1 MILLV
6 LVAAAGFGQA
16 ASATLKV
23 GDPAPKLQVSK
34 WVQGEP
40 VKEFARDK
48 VYIVEFWATWCGP
61 CRVSIPHLNELHTK
75 FKDKGLVVI
84 GQNVWE
90 RDQELV
96 APFIKKMGSEMT
108 YRVGLDTVEGEQG
121 KMAQTWME
129 AAGQDGIPTAFVVDK
144 RGIIAWIGHPMHLKE
159 DLLQQVLDGEFDLAQ
174 AAADYEAR
182 QKADVKQRTLSEE
195 FRRQKQKGEWDAAE
209 ATLAEIEKLLP
220 EAERDD
226 LGVTRFELLLDRK
239 DYQGAYKLAARLSD
253 AHPENAIMQNQMA
266 WEIATREGLP
276 KRDLELAEKIVRRAN
291 NATQASD
298 AEILDTLARVLFLKG
313 DNHAAIDL
321 QGQAVKFAGEDRK
334 RHFQR
339 TLDDYKQGKVP
350 NEAGISRLRGEI
362 HSSIK
367 NKEWDKAESTLAE
380 LQKLLPPD
388 ADEDEA
394 MFHNELAWRIAI
406 QEGRTRS

>member
-1 MILLV
+1 MKTMQLKCAATLAV
-6 LVAAAGFGQA
+6 LALGTTFSAVAET
-16 ASATLKV
+16 TLKV
-23 GDPAPKLQVSK
+23 GDPAPKLQTGK
-34 WVQGEP
+34 WVQGDP
-40 VKEFARDK
+40 VKEFQKEKA
-48 VYIVEFWATWCGP
+48 YIVEFWATWCGP

-90 RDQELV
+90 RDQEVV

-220 EAERDD
+220 EAERD
-226 LGVTRFELLLDRK
+226 
-239 DYQGAYKLAARLSD
+239 
-253 AHPENAIMQNQMA
+253 
-266 WEIATREGLP
+266 
-276 KRDLELAEKIVRRAN
+276 
-291 NATQASD
+291 
-298 AEILDTLARVLFLKG
+298 
-313 DNHAAIDL
+313 
-321 QGQAVKFAGEDRK
+321 
-334 RHFQR
+334 
-339 TLDDYKQGKVP
+339 
-350 NEAGISRLRGEI
+350 
-362 HSSIK
+362 
-367 NKEWDKAESTLAE
+367 
-380 LQKLLPPD
+380 
-388 ADEDEA
+388 
-394 MFHNELAWRIAI
+394 
-406 QEGRTRS
+406 

>member
-1 MILLV
+1 MNPTQKQFSLNRATSKKQFPISCCTILLV
-6 LVAAAGFGQA
+6 LSAAAGFGQA

-90 RDQELV
+90 RDQEVV
-96 APFIKKMGSEMT
+96 APFIQKMGSEMT
-108 YRVGLDTVEGEQG
+108 YRVGLDTLEGEQG

-129 AAGQDGIPTAFVVDK
+129 AAGQDGIPAAFVVDK
-144 RGIIAWIGHPMHLKE
+144 RGIIAWIGHPMHLNE
-159 DLLQQVLDGEFDLAQ
+159 ELLQQVLDAKFDLAQ

-253 AHPENAIMQNQMA
+253 AHPENAMMQKKLRGRSPPGKVSPTATSNSRRKSSGERIM
-266 WEIATREGLP
+266 RP
-276 KRDLELAEKIVRRAN
+276 RRATLEFSTHWPACYSSR
-291 NATQASD
+291 ATSTQPL
-298 AEILDTLARVLFLKG
+298 ICK
-313 DNHAAIDL
+313 
-321 QGQAVKFAGEDRK
+321 DR
-334 RHFQR
+334 
-339 TLDDYKQGKVP
+339 P
-350 NEAGISRLRGEI
+350 
-362 HSSIK
+362 
-367 NKEWDKAESTLAE
+367 
-380 LQKLLPPD
+380 
-388 ADEDEA
+388 
-394 MFHNELAWRIAI
+394 
-406 QEGRTRS
+406 